1 MHQERM
7 VSETFILERRKIP
20 QGDNPSLS
28 AVKLPVR
35 GAKALSAK
43 KIKETFHW
51 EVLTGNSE

>member
-1 MHQERM
+1 MRQERI
-7 VSETFILERRKIP
+7 VSETFISERRKIP

-35 GAKALSAK
+35 GAKPLSAK

-51 EVLTGNSE
+51 GGSNWEL

>member
-1 MHQERM
+1 MRQERI
-7 VSETFILERRKIP
+7 VSETFISERRKIP

-35 GAKALSAK
+35 GAKPLSAK

-51 EVLTGNSE
+51 GGSN